1 MCEPLHLRNSDQAE
15 ALQRAQGQSRW
26 WSERG
31 ANHTVSMSKPT
42 AKEQS
47 EQRGQDGKYV
57 RGLTSGGD
65 IESVFSDLLQERVR
79 QMIYPRGIRM

>member
-1 MCEPLHLRNSDQAE
+1 
-15 ALQRAQGQSRW
+15 
-26 WSERG
+26 
-31 ANHTVSMSKPT
+31 MSKPT

-79 QMIYPRGIRM
+79 QMIYLRGIRM